1 MKLHDIFML
10 QKNLFTKNSKSDLSQ
25 RIKKIKKIRKW
36 IKENEK
42 LIIETILRDYKKP
55 ITEIY
60 TTEFKPVISHI
71 DYTLRNIKKWNSS
84 KIVQTPLHL
93 LGTKSKIYYEPKG
106 ICLIISPWNYP
117 LNLTINPLIS
127 SIAAGNYN
135 IIKPS
140 EFTPNLSEL
149 IKKMISELF
158 NDQENIVVLGDHNVG
173 EELINFP
180 FNHIFFTGSPKI
192 GKKVMEAAGK
202 NLSSI
207 TLELGGKN
215 HTILDESANLV
226 DAVEKI
232 IWSKYVNAGQTCIAC
247 NHVFVHKSIAEN
259 FYKEITKKIKQ
270 LSKDK
275 KYTQI
280 VNSSHV
286 NRINTILSKS
296 LSLVL

>member
-25 RIKKIKKIRKW
+25 RIKKIKNIRKW

-42 LIIETILRDYKKP
+42 LIIETILKDYKKP

-149 IKKMISELF
+149 IK
-158 NDQENIVVLGDHNVG
+158 
-173 EELINFP
+173 
-180 FNHIFFTGSPKI
+180 
-192 GKKVMEAAGK
+192 
-202 NLSSI
+202 
-207 TLELGGKN
+207 
-215 HTILDESANLV
+215 
-226 DAVEKI
+226 
-232 IWSKYVNAGQTCIAC
+232 
-247 NHVFVHKSIAEN
+247 
-259 FYKEITKKIKQ
+259 
-270 LSKDK
+270 
-275 KYTQI
+275 
-280 VNSSHV
+280 
-286 NRINTILSKS
+286 
-296 LSLVL
+296 